1 MASRN
6 PQKRSNALSPEQRKR
21 RIQQIVI
28 TVISII
34 LILSWIAALLI
45 NI

>member
-1 MASRN
+1 MANRN
-6 PQKRSNALSPEQRKR
+6 PQKRTNALNREQRKR

-28 TVISII
+28 TAISII
-34 LILSWIAALLI
+34 LILSWIAALLV